1 MYTYKKN
8 FPQNPYYMCCT
19 LIVSSLPFYSV
30 IFQLKKNV
38 IMTHPVDFMTGL
50 QPIRKKFVSEMM
62 GIYSPPRLN
71 FSGFL
76 LPWLLYPVPLETEHS
91 PY

>member
-1 MYTYKKN
+1 MHSDSFITS
-8 FPQNPYYMCCT
+8 
-19 LIVSSLPFYSV
+19 ILPCYLS
-30 IFQLKKNV
+30 IKKKNV

-50 QPIRKKFVSEMM
+50 QPIRRKFVSEMM